1 MASYAMTG
9 PGIFGGSGSNFLA
22 QLGGI
27 AAPWGD
33 AMTSGMNMGTQLMD
47 YKNRVDLNPSAVN
60 AQLAGNINAK
70 DVSEGDHYVNYMMN
84 QVLSKLAGGK
94 ELDDYQKN
102 LLQSGVVNLGS
113 GVNTASLVSNVQGTP
128 NVTQPNSAPATT
140 VAQPVQQ
147 PTAQRPMP
155 VGQPNQWS
163 DTLNRLGGRFG

>member
-9 PGIFGGSGSNFLA
+9 PGIFGGSNNFLSH
-22 QLGGI
+22 LGGI

-33 AMTSGMNMGTQLMD
+33 AMTSGMNMGSQLID
-47 YKNRVDLNPSAVN
+47 YKNKVDLNPSRVN
-60 AQLAGNINAK
+60 AEMARNINAK

-113 GVNTASLVSNVQGTP
+113 GVNTSSLVSNVQGTP
-128 NVTQPNSAPATT
+128 NITQTNSTPATT
-140 VAQPVQQ
+140 VTQPVQQ
-147 PTAQRPMP
+147 PMMQKPLP
-155 VGQPNQWS
+155 GGQYNQWS
-163 DTLNRLGGRFG
+163 DVLNRLGGRFR